1 MLTLTTNAPR
11 LVITSLAFATFLT
24 LSASALAGAGHG
36 PAKGEPQ
43 NQGHMMGAQGGDSHG
58 PAGHH
63 GMEIGA
69 PGKAADVTRT
79 IDVAMHDNYYK
90 PEQITVK
97 AGETIRFKITNK
109 GEFLHEFGLGTA
121 VMHKAHQ
128 KEMMKMWEHGMIEAD
143 RINRDK
149 MMMDHGDGR
158 GMKHDDPNS
167 ILLEPGKSGEV
178 IWKFSKPV
186 DLEFACNIP
195 GHYESGM
202 MGPIKFK

>member
-1 MLTLTTNAPR
+1 MSISTKNVTRLTFTAIAAAAVLAA
-11 LVITSLAFATFLT
+11 TSP
-24 LSASALAGAGHG
+24 ASAGAGGHGAAPSGGHMMGSDGHG
-36 PAKGEPQ
+36 PA
-43 NQGHMMGAQGGDSHG
+43 D
-58 PAGHH
+58 HH
-63 GMEIGA
+63 GMA
-69 PGKAADVTRT
+69 FDQPGKASEVSRT
-79 IDVAMHDNYYK
+79 VNVEMHDNYYK

-97 AGETIRFKITNK
+97 AGETIRFKVTNK

-121 VMHKAHQ
+121 AMHKAHQ

-143 RINRDK
+143 RINRDRMK
-149 MMMDHGDGR
+149 MDHGDGR
-158 GMKHDDPNS
+158 GMEHNDANS

-178 IWKFSKPV
+178 IWKFTKPM

>member
-24 LSASALAGAGHG
+24 LSASAWAGAGHG

-79 IDVAMHDNYYK
+79 IDVAMH
-90 PEQITVK
+90 
-97 AGETIRFKITNK
+97 
-109 GEFLHEFGLGTA
+109 
-121 VMHKAHQ
+121 
-128 KEMMKMWEHGMIEAD
+128 
-143 RINRDK
+143 
-149 MMMDHGDGR
+149 
-158 GMKHDDPNS
+158 
-167 ILLEPGKSGEV
+167 EV
-178 IWKFSKPV
+178 ITTTLNKPP
-186 DLEFACNIP
+186 LSRETQSASRSPTKASSYTNSASALRLCTKP
-195 GHYESGM
+195 TRR
-202 MGPIKFK
+202 K